1 MEKIESSTQKEKE
14 QQKQEERKM
23 TRKVEKLG

>member
-14 QQKQEERKM
+14 QQKQEGRKT